1 MRTYL
6 SSMACPCVWQ
16 MPILSGSLLAPAS
29 KPVGT
34 ASSIRRDDD
43 DAIATHP
50 YDDYSHPHLQQQ
62 QHKQL
67 DEARYE
73 ALRPVKDAAS
83 TLGSE
88 LSVLALRSTCGSYAS
103 TEAGSPLVTHQGPA
117 EASVDELRTPR
128 RLQAVEHIED
138 VHDSGVCEL
147 ADFLNR

>member
-1 MRTYL
+1 M
-6 SSMACPCVWQ
+6 
-16 MPILSGSLLAPAS
+16 LSGSLLTPAL

-43 DAIATHP
+43 DFAIATHP
-50 YDDYSHPHLQQQ
+50 YDDYSHLQQQHQAQ

-73 ALRPVKDAAS
+73 ALRPVKDSS

-88 LSVLALRSTCGSYAS
+88 LSVLALRSTYGSYTN
-103 TEAGSPLVTHQGPA
+103 TEAGSPLVTQGPT
-117 EASVDELRTPR
+117 EGSVDELPSQR
-128 RLQAVEHIED
+128 RLQAVEHSED

-147 ADFLNR
+147 TNFLNR